1 MKQKK
6 IPLSMKSFKVDRR
19 IHVILFLIAAV
30 FTVLVF
36 RLWTIQVY
44 NQADY
49 KLARLGNM
57 TREVE
62 IQSVRGDIRDR
73 YGRVLARDVSNRDI
87 WITINKKREITPA
100 VRISLELLSEIL
112 DKPYESL
119 EKAYRTKERESKRR
133 EIRVAERIPHH
144 VYVTLE
150 ERKIEFPKEA
160 MIFARKVPTRS
171 YHNDTLAAH
180 ILGYTGPI
188 DKKETK
194 MERYAKYAPYSL
206 IGKAGIEKQY
216 ELYLH
221 GSDGINKIIVD
232 KNEIQR
238 GAAEEIKSA
247 IPGNNVILNIDNDYQ
262 LAAEQILGVSEG
274 VIIVSDPR
282 DNSIMAMASNPRY
295 HPKYYRDYLR
305 APNQPLFDRAIQGKY
320 EPGSVFKIFEAFAI
334 LEELKISPEYEVF
347 CSGTWSKPGWKMKA
361 RCHKL
366 SGHGYMNLYD
376 AIKLSCNVYFYTLV
390 GEKMCVDGG
399 RRLRKWAMEFGFED
413 KTGIDLPDEATA
425 SIFPSRETERHS
437 SQRKWYHGNA
447 ISHAIGQGGVLFTP
461 LQVNTAL
468 CGIANGGTLYKPQL
482 AQKIISSK
490 GEVIKTFEPEIAG
503 KIEASTK
510 TFEIVQK
517 AMWEVVNHP
526 RGTGRRLSGFKD
538 MNFTMAGKTGTAQ
551 PGNRGV
557 PHAWFVCYGPFE
569 KPEIAITV
577 LIVNGGHGGAVASPL
592 AKQFLDVYL
601 GNVTIKD
608 LVMADQSVDPLLN

>member
-49 KLARLGNM
+49 KLARLGNVE
-57 TREVE
+57 REVE
-62 IQSVRGDIRDR
+62 IQSARGDIRDR

-87 WITINKKREITPA
+87 WITIGKKREITSA
-100 VRISLELLSEIL
+100 VRTSLELLSEIL
-112 DKPYESL
+112 DKPYESF
-119 EKAYRTKERESKRR
+119 KQAYLHKERESKRW
-133 EIRVAERIPHH
+133 EIRVAERIPPHK
-144 VYVTLE
+144 YVILE
-150 ERKIEFPKEA
+150 ERKIEFPEEA
-160 MIFARKVPTRS
+160 MIYARKVPTRY

-188 DKKETK
+188 DKKEKK
-194 MERYAKYAPYSL
+194 MERYDKYAPYSL
-206 IGKAGIEKQY
+206 IGKTGIEKQY
-216 ELYLH
+216 ESYLH

-238 GAAEEIKSA
+238 GSAEEIKPA

-295 HPKYYRDYLR
+295 HPKYYRDYLY
-305 APNQPLFDRAIQGKY
+305 APNRPLFDRAIQGKY
-320 EPGSVFKIFEAFAI
+320 EPGSVFKIFEAFAL
-334 LEELKISPEYEVF
+334 LEELKISPDYEVY
-347 CSGTWSKPGWKMKA
+347 CPGVYTNWDLKM
-361 RCHKL
+361 RCHKAT
-366 SGHGYMNLYD
+366 GHGYINLYD
-376 AIKLSCNVYFYTLV
+376 AITLSCNVYFYTMV

-399 RRLRKWAMEFGFED
+399 RRLRKWAMNFGFED
-413 KTGIDLPDEATA
+413 KTGIDLPDEAAAT
-425 SIFPSRETERHS
+425 IFPSKETERFTA
-437 SQRKWYHGNA
+437 QKKWYHGNA

-468 CGIANGGTLYKPQL
+468 CAIANGGTLYKPQL
-482 AQKIISSK
+482 AQKIISPK
-490 GEVIKTFEPEIAG
+490 GESIKNFEPEIAG

-510 TFEIVQK
+510 TFEIVKK
-517 AMWEVVNHP
+517 AMWEVVNNP
-526 RGTGRRLSGFKD
+526 RGTGRRLGGFKD
-538 MNFTMAGKTGTAQ
+538 VDFTMAGKTGTAQ

-577 LIVNGGHGGAVASPL
+577 LIVNGGHGGDVASPL
-592 AKQFLDVYL
+592 AKQFLDIYL
-601 GNVTIKD
+601 GNGKLQD
-608 LVMADQSVDPLLN
+608 LVMADTPVDPLLN